1 MPAYEYHCDDC
12 ESNFTVI
19 ATVAEHDKGLDVTCR
34 ICGSE
39 SVRRVFSGISVTSG
53 KTGGGCTPGGGCCC
67 G

>member
-12 ESNFTVI
+12 ESTFTVI
-19 ATVAEHDKGLDVTCR
+19 ATIAEKEKGLTVVCR

-39 SVRRVFSGISVTSG
+39 SVRQVFSGISIMGG
-53 KTGGGCTPGGGCCC
+53 KGGSCKPGGGCC